1 MSSKAPDF
9 KEALEIIVKLM
20 TENYRQTYEAQNAI
34 TDVATPDM
42 AKEAANGAPNFDRSV
57 GLRPGDRV
65 VSLGQNPTCLIVATG

>member
-1 MSSKAPDF
+1 MATYVAPGG
-9 KEALEIIVKLM
+9 LKLSDLNGFRGTHRM
-20 TENYRQTYEAQNAI
+20 TPL
-34 TDVATPDM
+34 TPDM